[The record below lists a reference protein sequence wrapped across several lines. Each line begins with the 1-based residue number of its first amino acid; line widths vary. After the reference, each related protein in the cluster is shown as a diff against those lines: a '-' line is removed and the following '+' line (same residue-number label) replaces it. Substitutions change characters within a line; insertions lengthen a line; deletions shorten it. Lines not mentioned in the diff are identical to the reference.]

1 MIGHDDK
8 NDGGGSDVR
17 HSSAAT
23 SSNKRQARPPTDHF
37 KMLLEEGCPNHAYPV
52 RHKLKNCGM
61 IRSFM
66 TSGSLT

>member
-1 MIGHDDK
+1 MMTK
-8 NDGGGSDVR
+8 TMGGGSDVR
-17 HSSAAT
+17 LSSAAT